1 MKVLL
6 IRHGEPRYD
15 NVKKHNLVAYLG
27 ELTKLGVE
35 QAEKVSRDKRLQG
48 AEIIVSSPFTR
59 ALQTAAIISK
69 NTGIPLTVET
79 AFHEWLED
87 TTHLKTLDEDY
98 CNLADKEFLEND
110 FKRVE
115 TNSTRYESIEQLAN
129 RAYPAMQEYV
139 EAGYK
144 KIIVVAHAM
153 FMRTMGYKEQALPN
167 CHIFEREFDEN
178 SKFEGFIPWRNEK

>member
-1 MKVLL
+1 MKVLF

-27 ELTKLGVE
+27 ELTELGVQ
-35 QAEKVSRDKRLQG
+35 QAENVSKDPRLQD
-48 AEIIVSSPFTR
+48 AEIIVASPFTR

-69 NTGIPLTVET
+69 NTKIPITVET

-87 TTHLKTLDEDY
+87 TTHMKTLDEDY
-98 CNLADKEFLEND
+98 CSQAYKEFLKSG
-110 FKRVE
+110 FKQFE

-129 RAYPAMQEYV
+129 RAYPAMQKYV
-139 EAGYK
+139 NAGYR

-178 SKFEGFIPWRNEK
+178 SKFEGFIPWMNE